1 MEVPSINNLCIVAN
15 KKGMGWKRWF
25 VLVGN
30 GDELLSFILGP
41 GWIYLV
47 DGWIVWWTHDGQ
59 MMDTWHDSMMEAP
72 LPTAHSATKVIPLE
86 FRLGW
91 LQWKPRVWRYSVL
104 IICLSQSLFKTFF
117 YYLTLSDSV
126 CRSFV
131 SQHFFWW
138 HLFLE
143 KNTTIKET
151 LK

>member
-117 YYLTLSDSV
+117 IISLWVTLYVDHLSLNI
-126 CRSFV
+126 
-131 SQHFFWW
+131 FFDGICFW
-138 HLFLE
+138 
-143 KNTTIKET
+143 KKTQQ
-151 LK
+151 LKKL